1 MNQLTFQTDTGL
13 SSRLCRM
20 AGVAAWVLLVYSL
33 VTIALLLI
41 VGGPPESA
49 LESFEILQANRL
61 VGLLRLDLLTFLVM
75 PFYYLLFMG
84 LYLALRQASPAGS
97 LLALVLVFVGVTLFL
112 TTPSALSLAYL
123 SDRHAAASTDMERS
137 LYLAAGEGLIASD
150 MWHSTA
156 ALISGLF
163 VQGAGVLISLAM
175 LRSQLF
181 SRVTAYLGIVIF
193 GLDLLHILAGLFSPL
208 VSFVLMATAGPLYLL
223 WFPLVARRLYRLGRV
238 EPGLP
243 SEALDY

>member
-1 MNQLTFQTDTGL
+1 
-13 SSRLCRM
+13 
-20 AGVAAWVLLVYSL
+20 
-33 VTIALLLI
+33 
-41 VGGPPESA
+41 
-49 LESFEILQANRL
+49 
-61 VGLLRLDLLTFLVM
+61 
-75 PFYYLLFMG
+75 
-84 LYLALRQASPAGS
+84 
-97 LLALVLVFVGVTLFL
+97 
-112 TTPSALSLAYL
+112 
-123 SDRHAAASTDMERS
+123 MERS

-175 LRSQLF
+175 LRSQVF

-193 GLDLLHILAGLFSPL
+193 GLDLLHILAGPFSPL